1 MILKLE
7 ILRTLDFNSRA
18 LVMPE
23 TTLLNQVRVLC
34 SPVPTIT
41 EFKRAVEELERD
53 GLVVSVRDTLDAG
66 VLKYRITD
74 SGRAEVA
81 SRA

>member
-1 MILKLE
+1 MNLKLE
-7 ILRTLDFNSRA
+7 ILRTLDFGSRA

-23 TTLLNQVRVLC
+23 TTLLNQARAVC
-34 SPVPTIT
+34 SPPPSIT
-41 EFKRAVEELERD
+41 EFRQAVSELERD
-53 GLVVSVRDTLDAG
+53 GYVVSVRDTLDAG

>member
-1 MILKLE
+1 MNLKLE
-7 ILRTLDFNSRA
+7 ILRTLDFGSRS

-23 TTLLNQVRVLC
+23 TTLLNQTRVLC
-34 SPVPTIT
+34 TPLPTIT
-41 EFKRAVEELERD
+41 EFRRAVGELERD

-74 SGRAEVA
+74 AGRAEVA